1 MIEEDSAIAEDNLSF
16 LEADFAPVTV
26 KGEDEDLNW
35 GDYSEEE
42 EEDNFEKANIATVQA
57 SIPSACTDPSN
68 QTATS
73 NQTASNQTATSNQT
87 ASSNQT
93 TTSNA
98 CYAITSFE
106 EAEDESRQRPDPT
119 GNLLG

>member
-1 MIEEDSAIAEDNLSF
+1 MIEEDSPIAENDLSF

-26 KGEDEDLNW
+26 KGEDEDLNRD
-35 GDYSEEE
+35 DYSEEE
-42 EEDNFEKANIATVQA
+42 EEDNFEEDNVATVQA
-57 SIPSACTDPSN
+57 SIPSTCTDP
-68 QTATS
+68 
-73 NQTASNQTATSNQT
+73 SNQTATSNQT

-98 CYAITSFE
+98 CYAITGFK